1 MANDSFARGAKSI
14 SAPTGGHSMSQ
25 IAWDAIF
32 LDAEKF
38 QDAYGMTKEEYRA
51 AQNPDVQSPV

>member
-1 MANDSFARGAKSI
+1 MANDSFAKGAKSI

-32 LDAEKF
+32 LAEDKF
-38 QDAYGMTKEEYRA
+38 KDAYGMTKAEYRK
-51 AQNPDVQSPV
+51 QQEEKQ